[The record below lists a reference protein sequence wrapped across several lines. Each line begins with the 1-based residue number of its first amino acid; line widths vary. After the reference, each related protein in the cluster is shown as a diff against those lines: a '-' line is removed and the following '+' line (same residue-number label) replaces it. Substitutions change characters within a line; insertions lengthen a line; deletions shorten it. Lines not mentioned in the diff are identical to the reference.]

1 MEDDANVTVMVR
13 DAGVTT
19 MRDDTNVT
27 VMVNDAGATT
37 IGGQH
42 QCDSNGEIRW
52 CNNNEGRH

>member
-1 MEDDANVTVMVR
+1 MADDANVTVMVR

-37 IGGQH
+37 
-42 QCDSNGEIRW
+42 
-52 CNNNEGRH
+52 